1 MDVPVVTPVVFFSDM
16 LGMFIAFL
24 LEFCENPLFQAV
36 MALAAV
42 LGCIRLALYLFGA

>member
-1 MDVPVVTPVVFFSDM
+1 MDTPVITPVVFFSDM

-24 LEFCENPLFQAV
+24 LEFCNNPLFQAV